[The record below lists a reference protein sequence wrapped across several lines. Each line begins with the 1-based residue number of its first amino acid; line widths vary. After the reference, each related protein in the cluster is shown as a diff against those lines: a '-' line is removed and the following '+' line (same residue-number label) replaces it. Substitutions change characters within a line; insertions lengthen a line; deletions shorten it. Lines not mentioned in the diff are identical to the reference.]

1 MPKQPDGLTGPAAKQ
16 PQSPVSLDLPG
27 IADIHT
33 EAAPFVKWAGGKR
46 GIVSQLEP
54 HFPEQ
59 IPCYWEPFLGGGAVF
74 FAFHERME
82 RAVLSDANEE
92 LVIAFHVV
100 RTNVEALIL
109 RLKAHAIEH
118 HQDEGYFKAVRKQK
132 LRYDIEIAARFIYLN
147 KTCFN
152 GLYRVNAS
160 GQFNVPKGN
169 YKNPKICDEDR
180 LRAANKA
187 LQIAQIRVGDFA
199 RTVEPRA
206 DDFIYCDPPYDGC
219 FTGYRPD
226 GFDDED
232 QKRLKRQA
240 DVWLAG
246 GSGILISNARTA
258 MITKLYKG
266 AAYQTH
272 VVKAQRLISADAST
286 RGPTDEVVIFGNAQK
301 Q

>member
-1 MPKQPDGLTGPAAKQ
+1 MSKQLDGIAGQAGT
-16 PQSPVSLDLPG
+16 PQQLHVPLDLRG
-27 IADIHT
+27 IADIQT

-46 GIVSQLEP
+46 SVIPALKP
-54 HFPEQ
+54 FFPDH

-74 FAFHERME
+74 FAFHGRTE

-100 RTNVEALIL
+100 RTNVEPLIL
-109 RLKAHAIEH
+109 RLKAHAIDH

-132 LRYDIEIAARFIYLN
+132 LKSDIEIAARFIYLN
-147 KTCFN
+147 KTCYN

-169 YKNPKICDEDR
+169 YNNPKICDEDR

-187 LQIAQIRVGDFA
+187 LQIAQIRVGDFT
-199 RTVEPRA
+199 RTVEPRP

-226 GFDDED
+226 GFGDED

-240 DVWLAG
+240 DIWLAE
-246 GSGILISNARTA
+246 GSGVLISNARTA

-266 AAYQTH
+266 RAYQTH

-286 RGPTDEVVIFGNAQK
+286 RGPTDAVVISGNVKK